1 MKPLDDIF
9 FYQPDTC
16 INEEMILRYKARKM
30 GKEEA
35 EMFWYHIGECE
46 KCREFMR
53 VWLAK
58 NKH

>member
-9 FYQPDTC
+9 NYQPDTH
-16 INEEMILRYKARKM
+16 IGEQDILRYKSGKM

-35 EMFWYHIGECE
+35 EAFWYHIGECR
-46 KCREFMR
+46 KCSDFMK